1 MGQHAA
7 CACGSVLFLCSNRER
22 SMFCRIKIPFFCESS
37 KMGQNE
43 EEVGTWFEKDEV
55 DQVEIR
61 TTPQT
66 VYLAR
71 HVVGSSHK
79 ENKEANS
86 QIEIWRQAVRRAN
99 DVTQKEMKPQEVALL
114 TCVCTLCGNIDGR
127 IVGAHVY
134 CDKRL
139 AWDNGE
145 WTAHDLTCSSPEGG
159 KEDDE
164 AT

>member
-1 MGQHAA
+1 MG
-7 CACGSVLFLCSNRER
+7 R
-22 SMFCRIKIPFFCESS
+22 
-37 KMGQNE
+37 NE
-43 EEVGTWFEKDEV
+43 EEVGTWFEKNQV

-86 QIEIWRQAVRRAN
+86 QIEIWREAVRQAN

-145 WTAHDLTCSSPEGG
+145 WTAHDLTCSSPEGR
-159 KEDDE
+159 KKDDE